1 VKQKDKL
8 KIGLISYRSN
18 PFSGGQGIYIRHLSN
33 ALYELGHE
41 VEVISGPPY
50 PEIRKEISLVKIPS
64 LDLFASQNRL
74 KEFKLNFLTSYI
86 DLVEWLSVMTG
97 GFPEPYTFGRR
108 LKNFLKNKKGEY
120 DILHDNQSLAS
131 SLLTIQLEFPLLS
144 TIHHPISR
152 DYKLELDNAKF
163 YKQKLLI
170 KRWHSFLGMQMRV
183 AKRLDNILCVS
194 KQSSLDVAEDFG
206 VSPSNISVVL
216 NGVDMNVFKPNNLVQ
231 KVPNRLVTAASADV
245 PLKGLEFLIRSLPE
259 IRSFAPEISLEVI
272 GRAQEGGQVDN
283 LIKEL
288 KLQKVVNFNHGL
300 SEKEVANLYCS
311 SEIAVIPSLYEGFG
325 FGAAEAMACALP
337 VISTTSGGLSEVVG
351 DAAKIIPSGSSR
363 KISEAVILLL
373 KDESK
378 KRSYAEKGLSRMKE
392 DFSWINSAKL
402 TVQAYQDTMN
412 KFQNKVI

>member
-1 VKQKDKL
+1 MKQKDKL

>member
-1 VKQKDKL
+1 MKQKDKL

-33 ALYELGHE
+33 ALYELGLE

-74 KEFKLNFLTSYI
+74 KEFKLNFLTSYT

-120 DILHDNQSLAS
+120 DILHDNQSLSS

>member
-1 VKQKDKL
+1 MKQKDKL

-74 KEFKLNFLTSYI
+74 KEFKLNFLTSYT

-120 DILHDNQSLAS
+120 DILHDNQSLSS

>member
-74 KEFKLNFLTSYI
+74 KEFKLNFLTSYT

-120 DILHDNQSLAS
+120 DILHDNQSLSS

>member
-1 VKQKDKL
+1 MKQKDKL

-373 KDESK
+373 KNESK